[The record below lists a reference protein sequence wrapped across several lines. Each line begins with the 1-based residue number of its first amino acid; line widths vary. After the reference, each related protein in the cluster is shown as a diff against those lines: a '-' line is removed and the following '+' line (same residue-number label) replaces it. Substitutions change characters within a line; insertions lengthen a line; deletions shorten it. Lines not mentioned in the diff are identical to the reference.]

1 VTLNVTLQSLTVAPL
16 LSVRELASAAC
27 GRPLRKDLA
36 GLAAR
41 GAENGFHPCHCSGAR
56 RGGRIASGTCGSSPF
71 MPRPSPAAST
81 GVAYAVFPN
90 STSVSAVFTTNSAL
104 FKRPSLP

>member
-1 VTLNVTLQSLTVAPL
+1 MTLSVTLQSLIVAPL

-27 GRPLRKDLA
+27 RRPPRKDLA

-41 GAENGFHPCHCSGAR
+41 GAENGFTRAAAAAHAEAAESRSARAAPCRLCRDRHR
-56 RGGRIASGTCGSSPF
+56 RRQPASPTLSS
-71 MPRPSPAAST
+71 
-81 GVAYAVFPN
+81 PN

-104 FKRPSLP
+104 FKRSSLP